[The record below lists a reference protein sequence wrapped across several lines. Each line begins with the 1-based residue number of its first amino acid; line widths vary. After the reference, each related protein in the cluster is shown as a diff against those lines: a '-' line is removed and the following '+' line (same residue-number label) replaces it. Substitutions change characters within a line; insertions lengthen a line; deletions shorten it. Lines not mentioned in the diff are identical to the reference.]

1 MTGPNAFDQMVTA
14 TTTTRVHF
22 KNHIS
27 QDKYERWRKDFSF
40 LALKG
45 QRYGQSFCNS
55 FGITDNHLYYA
66 VDNHV
71 WADEYIR
78 KHYIERT

>member
-1 MTGPNAFDQMVTA
+1 MGKAIEDIVAWADRSGQIRSPIT
-14 TTTTRVHF
+14 
-22 KNHIS
+22 
-27 QDKYERWRKDFSF
+27 QDEYERWRKDFSF

-66 VDNHV
+66 VDNNT

-78 KHYIERT
+78 RHYIERT